1 MAFYIDRFAP
11 NVAVISANKYLW
23 RKNTIIGNSKYRRK
37 LSNSW
42 KISQIN
48 KYLFFIV
55 RSASDAVDEQT
66 YEITLYYLSLILC
79 CNANNPEDA
88 LLLYSEKIE
97 IKSKES

>member
-1 MAFYIDRFAP
+1 MTSMAFYIERFAP
-11 NVAVISANKYLW
+11 NVAVISA
-23 RKNTIIGNSKYRRK
+23 
-37 LSNSW
+37 
-42 KISQIN
+42 N